1 MYYPIGLPKRLNI
14 CNNSDGEI
22 QAIVCNRDRI
32 LFAILSENAIW
43 IWFSRP
49 CVPLTAFQRS
59 LKSVQETGTNRLV
72 EWRPDSS
79 MLVVATN
86 KNILLFYSV
95 SMDGSHREVYEQ
107 DDSPLPSLRRY
118 SAELYTKERI
128 PPLNIAQVSQLELV
142 GRITSFVCLRDE
154 LMVATHNGHIQR
166 VKWDGTIHNDYCID
180 LSRVPFCDDQLVMKA
195 VPLEVPG
202 TGVHVVHLEYSPLVG
217 GFAVVFSDGRAAF
230 LTAST
235 LKFDPNAVQGIWAR
249 DLEDACC
256 AAINHKYRLLAF
268 GRANSQG
275 VVMMVDEA
283 TGGLE
288 VCHRLILS
296 SKDFVGH
303 PGPVGHMRWTPDGT
317 VLGLS
322 WVNGGFSLWSVFGSL
337 LSSSLKWDYSD
348 HSLSRPICIKHM
360 EWGAEG
366 YEAWCVRGK
375 SKSKLENQRQNSPS
389 SSVNLPPF
397 NPKPEDVSR
406 SVSSLPENLF
416 RGGEPGADSEKDDAF
431 DGESEEDKQL
441 KSSVIIMT
449 FIKSALTVNPCMSRL
464 ERVLLQG
471 SDRLY
476 LSSKEGLE
484 TESVD
489 EMELFSESSPYFY
502 GQEEDEE
509 SLSYEG
515 PGLSHQRSHKV
526 NTLNVAASKQWL
538 VVPIP
543 YSYTAANWPIRY
555 TCIDDEG
562 EYIGVAGRNGVAHYS
577 LKKRKWRLFG
587 NENQEE
593 DLVVTG
599 GLLWWKDSY
608 LTLGAY
614 NIPANSDQIRLYP
627 KNQKLDN
634 EFATIIPQPAQVLLL
649 NIYCDQMIVLTSD
662 CRITVYNLSEH
673 STSAKANSHTVSV
686 SRIQEVDISG
696 LTVHPAC
703 VISVGLTSLRTE
715 SWRSHCNHPVRPPA
729 QSIIFNI
736 SGKVLMIQRDHSID
750 PSASSESVKDQKL
763 FQSAQ
768 MTPIVLASCCEA
780 LWCAT
785 RTVSHKPHLSHA
797 LWLHCGAH
805 GTRAW
810 LPLFPAPGVDRGHT
824 FMARRIMLPFT
835 PSIYPLAV
843 LFEEA
848 IMIGAETDSSILA
861 CDNTTLHQPLVL
873 VEKTSQV
880 YLHHLLRQLLR
891 RNLGYHAWEVANT
904 CRHLPYFPHALE
916 LLLHQVLE
924 EEATSK
930 DPIPDSLLP
939 RVLDFIREFPVHLL
953 TVVQCARKTELALW
967 RYLFSVAGSP
977 RHLFT
982 QALSKGELETA
993 ASYLIILQ
1001 NLESAMVSRTHATKL
1016 LDATLEASK
1025 WELSKDLIRFLRSI
1039 DPKDLESPK
1048 ASAPISIGTRIGFT
1062 HATPPVSPQC
1072 ADEDLSMIMPNTQAL
1087 RGRSFSSASGPK
1099 APGAPGGNFDGA
1111 ASSTS
1116 FPHVS
1121 ASRTVSDTSKGKGS
1135 SPGASSVKEPRKT
1148 SSGSS
1153 KDLSTAEEYFLDV
1166 ILQRRAKK
1174 LLTDRRLR
1182 DLGTMAAHLDFP
1194 LVSWLRK
1201 EKLRAASVDDFV
1213 LTLRQVHQDFSWP
1226 FPISPNN
1233 LLRKYSVSSSVETSE
1248 GTRMSSIE
1256 ERMQQLSIT
1265 VPKGSSLNGGEIGD
1279 SGYLSQS
1286 TNTGD
1291 TGTPLTPQH
1300 LMHSHS
1306 ITPLPLSNTVIDG
1319 TVTHEAM
1326 LAPHSPTAADMFSM
1340 SEEGSLFGDDTGS
1353 IACGGEWGP
1362 EGTIDPTRNLLS
1374 RSPDPPLQPHPKP
1387 PPYAEVQLRYLLQI
1401 FLEAGCLEISVVLAV
1416 VLRDAL
1422 AILRVVSLARSPD
1435 IPAQVL
1441 TRLANGLKQ
1450 MKHFTDTQCLGYQSF
1465 MSAVMSQTKVLQ
1477 RLAENR
1483 HGASNRLANT
1493 SASSWQGSGVPKIG
1507 SYQTSNSNMVTQ
1519 VGSGGRAPSDGST
1532 LNKTSSGT
1540 NSSSL
1545 KDTLTVTD
1553 GSYGQKTDKTSL
1565 KDSLGAVER
1574 KHAVQHNDIKS
1585 SEDGATTSMARVSVE
1600 EDTASNACILS

>member
-128 PPLNIAQVSQLELV
+128 PPLKHCS
-142 GRITSFVCLRDE
+142 T
-154 LMVATHNGHIQR
+154 
-166 VKWDGTIHNDYCID
+166 
-180 LSRVPFCDDQLVMKA
+180 

-322 WVNGGFSLWSVFGSL
+322 WVNGGFSLWS
-337 LSSSLKWDYSD
+337 
-348 HSLSRPICIKHM
+348 

-431 DGESEEDKQL
+431 DGENEEDKQL

-599 GLLWWKDSY
+599 G
-608 LTLGAY
+608 T
-614 NIPANSDQIRLYP
+614 PM
-627 KNQKLDN
+627 
-634 EFATIIPQPAQVLLL
+634 VLLL

-763 FQSAQ
+763 VGFLVLSTVLYLFIIFIIVFSSWFLDKDISFEYLIVIITFQFQSAQ

-1450 MKHFTDTQCLGYQSF
+1450 MKHFTDTHLGYQSF

-1493 SASSWQGSGVPKIG
+1493 SASSWQGSGAPKIG